1 MIKQLWKKTLLSLNK
16 IEAKWTL
23 PLVAIMVVVSFQN
36 CGGEFQPLDE
46 FKYGSEYAKNIVEQA
61 DLQSYWDNMYD
72 YESLMVQSEI
82 LFDSRRDQPSA
93 KFFADSTTSFFVVTN
108 RNSSAS
114 LSMTVDQDQVLKV
127 TVQGTKVHLIHEGP
141 AANYSEVSFTIDS
154 NQPVV
159 VSARAG
165 KDPKNIMLMVNGEYK
180 TFTIKNTGK
189 PINFSFL
196 ENRIALSNIQEAL
209 IFKRAMEPG
218 EINVIS
224 RQIASEY
231 QIPTRTSSNMPDYL
245 AWSSESVYFPQVRA
259 MMKNSCFKCHNS
271 WISLSES
278 GFTSASSYTGNI
290 QLIKPKN
297 LEESPI
303 WHSLKGSVDNNPAG
317 KRDMP
322 KDLPGLSADQLN
334 LMKTWIFAIPQ

>member
-1 MIKQLWKKTLLSLNK
+1 MMKRLWKKTLLGLNK

-23 PLVAIMVVVSFQN
+23 PLIALVIVVSFQN
-36 CGGEFQPLDE
+36 CGGEMQSLDE

-61 DLQSYWDNMYD
+61 ELQSYWDSIYNFD
-72 YESLMVQSEI
+72 SLMNQNEI
-82 LFDSRRDQPSA
+82 VFDSRRDQPSA
-93 KFFADSTTSFFVVTN
+93 KFFVDSTTSFFVVTN
-108 RNSSAS
+108 RNTNSS
-114 LSMTVDQDQVLKV
+114 LTMTVDQDQVLKI
-127 TVQGTKVHLIHEGP
+127 TVQGSKVRLVHEGP
-141 AANYSEVSFTIDS
+141 AANFSEVTFSIDS
-154 NQPVV
+154 SKPVV
-159 VSARAG
+159 VGARAG
-165 KDPKNIMLMVNGEYK
+165 RDPKNIMLMVNGEYR
-180 TFTIKNTGK
+180 TFTIQTTGT
-189 PINFSFL
+189 PVNYSFL
-196 ENRIALSNIQEAL
+196 ENSLAMTNIQEAL

-245 AWSSESVYFPQVRA
+245 AWSSESPYFPQVRA
-259 MMKNSCFKCHNS
+259 LMKNTCFKCHSS

-278 GFTSASSYTGNI
+278 GFTTASSYTGNI
-290 QLIKPKN
+290 QLVKPKS

-303 WHSLKGSVDNNPAG
+303 WHSLKGSVDNNAAG

-334 LMKTWIFAIPQ
+334 LIKTWIFAIP